1 MNKPITAAKYV
12 TVAKYHR
19 ITGLPY
25 QSIYNALE
33 AGQLRGIR
41 TKGGYWKV
49 EISDTSRLSKADTAK
64 GAI

>member
-33 AGQLRGIR
+33 AGQLRAIR

-49 EISDTSRLSKADTAK
+49 EVNDNIRLSEVDTK
-64 GAI
+64 GVTQ